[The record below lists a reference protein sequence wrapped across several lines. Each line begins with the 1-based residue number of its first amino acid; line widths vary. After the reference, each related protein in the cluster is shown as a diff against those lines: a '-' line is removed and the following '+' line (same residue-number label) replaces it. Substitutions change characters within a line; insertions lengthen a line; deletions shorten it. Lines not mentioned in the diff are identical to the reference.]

1 MRTRG
6 KQLLL
11 ALLSLAVLAV
21 VVAACGGGGG
31 SDTSGGSTGGSTGEA
46 SSEDVSGKVTVWD
59 NEYEAFPE
67 YTEVAKQLDAE
78 FEKKYP
84 GVTVDH
90 VAEPFEGY
98 EALVQAAFTSRQ
110 GPDVM
115 QMLPGNIGVL
125 RWTKGLEPLNELIS
139 QETQE
144 KMSGWNLVTPD
155 YAEEGERY
163 GVPVGVGGLVPFYYN
178 KKMFKEA
185 GLPTKFE
192 PKTWG
197 EVIEAGKKLK
207 AAGFQPFTGGDGGE
221 ASEGAWLF
229 AIGWSTVNTPQQAT
243 ELSKGE
249 IPFTDP
255 IVAKAMQ
262 PAIELQEAGL
272 YPKDRFDIPFF
283 SEGGERFGKGEG
295 AMALGLRSV
304 TAYWGEYNK
313 KLGEKNVGMFL
324 PPGGY
329 PLIEA
334 EFAWTIPKFAANK
347 EAAVAYVNFMAS
359 KQGIGALTDKAG
371 LLPNRTDVE
380 LPASSPEQAHQLVE
394 WTREPN
400 QQPYPHGMLPHSVSE
415 TLGNEMSQVLQGRT
429 SVKAAQEAIQEVA
442 EKELTE

>member
-1 MRTRG
+1 MRIRG
-6 KQLLL
+6 RQLLL
-11 ALLSLAVLAV
+11 ALLSLTVLTV
-21 VVAACGGGGG
+21 VVAACGGGGD
-31 SDTSGGSTGGSTGEA
+31 STGGTGGGSTGEA
-46 SSEDVSGKVTVWD
+46 SKEDISGKVTVWD

-67 YTEVAKQLDAE
+67 YTKVAKQLDAE
-78 FEKKYP
+78 FEKEYP

-125 RWTKGLEPLNELIS
+125 KWVKGLEPLNELIS
-139 QETQE
+139 SETQE

-163 GVPVGVGGLVPFYYN
+163 GVPVGIGGLVPFYYN

-185 GLPTKFE
+185 GLPTEFE

-221 ASEGAWLF
+221 ASEGPWLF
-229 AIGWSTVNTPQQAT
+229 AIGWSTVNSPEQAT

-249 IPFTDP
+249 IPFTDEV
-255 IVAKAMQ
+255 VAKAMQ

-272 YPKDRFDIPFF
+272 YPDDRFNIPFF

-295 AMALGLRSV
+295 AMTLGLRSV
-304 TAYWGEYNK
+304 TAYYGEYIK
-313 KLGEKNVGMFL
+313 ELGEKNVGMFL

-329 PLIEA
+329 PLNEA

-347 EAAVAYVNFMAS
+347 DAAAAYVNFMAS
-359 KQGIGALTDKAG
+359 KKGIEALTNEAG
-371 LLPNRTDVE
+371 LLPNRSDVS
-380 LPASSPEQAHQLVE
+380 LPKDAPEQALQLLKWSRV
-394 WTREPN
+394 PD
-400 QQPYPHGMLPHSVSE
+400 QQPYPHGMLPFPVTE
-415 TLGNEMSQVLQGRT
+415 TLAKEMSQVLQGRT
-429 SVKAAQEAIQEVA
+429 SVSSAQEAIQEVA
-442 EKELTE
+442 EKDISE

>member
-1 MRTRG
+1 MRIRG

-11 ALLSLAVLAV
+11 AALSVIVLAV
-21 VVAACGGGGG
+21 VVSACGGGGG
-31 SDTSGGSTGGSTGEA
+31 GETTGGGSSTEA
-46 SSEDVSGKVTVWD
+46 SSEDLSGTVTVWD

-67 YTEVAKQLDAE
+67 YTKAAKELDAE
-78 FEKKYP
+78 FEKLHP

-115 QMLPGNIGVL
+115 QMLPGKIGVL
-125 RWTKGLEPLNELIS
+125 QWTKGLEPLNDLIS
-139 QETQE
+139 EETQE
-144 KMSGWNLVTPD
+144 KMTGWNLVTPE

-163 GVPVGVGGLVPFYYN
+163 GVPVGIGGLAPFYYN

-192 PKTWG
+192 PKTWD

-207 AAGFQPFTGGDGGE
+207 AAGFQPFTGGNGGE
-221 ASEGAWLF
+221 GSEGVWLF
-229 AIGWSTVNTPQQAT
+229 AIGWSTVNTPEQAT
-243 ELSKGE
+243 ELSNGE
-249 IPFTDP
+249 MPFTDEA
-255 IVAKAMQ
+255 VAKAMQ

-272 YPKDRFDIPFF
+272 YPKDRFTIPFI

-295 AMALGLRSV
+295 AMSLGLRSV
-304 TAYWGEYNK
+304 FAYYGEMNK
-313 KLGEKNVGMFL
+313 GLGEKNVGMFL

-347 EAAVAYVNFMAS
+347 DAAVAYVDFMAS
-359 KQGIGALTDKAG
+359 KEGIQKLTDNGG
-371 LLPNRTDVE
+371 LLPNRSDVN
-380 LPASSPEQAHQLVE
+380 LPADAPEQAQQLLE
-394 WTREPN
+394 WTREPDQN
-400 QQPYPHGMLPHSVSE
+400 PYPHGMLPFTVSD
-415 TLGNEMSQVLQGRT
+415 TVAKEMSEVLQGRT
-429 SVKAAQEAIQEVA
+429 SVSAAQESMQEAA
-442 EKELTE
+442 EKAITE